1 LLVPASGQ
9 KFRSFFELQFTNKV
23 PSEMYSILRPEDFD
37 RLRARLASARKES
50 GMRGLVS
57 VTGEASG
64 ILWARFWMRYA
75 GLGYVGR
82 AATRLAT
89 LFAGPY
95 KSRCFLA
102 TLNRKGYIAPTAAI
116 HHADLRLGDNVFIG
130 DRAVIYQ
137 DADGGPVELGDRVV
151 LHNDI
156 IIEVGARGSLTIGAG
171 TAVQPRCQF
180 EAFTESI
187 RIGRG
192 VMIAPYCAF
201 YNFDHGYHAGELI
214 TRQPLQTKGGI
225 VIEDHAWLGVGVIV
239 LAGVR
244 IGKGAVIGAGAVVTH
259 DVPDGAIA
267 AGVPAR
273 VLKMREHREHSSRTA
288 NPDSAHD
295 QPCAA
300 MIVRDPDGVI
310 RYWSKE
316 AQLMYGWTPQEVLGL
331 CTHDLFKTRFPTSLA
346 AIEEQTREQKSW
358 QGQLVHKRRDGS
370 TIRVHSRWKLQR
382 NRQTRSVT
390 VVEINSRIAAYLNCS
405 PVALSFLE
413 GAAPLF

>member
-1 LLVPASGQ
+1 MFSV
-9 KFRSFFELQFTNKV
+9 
-23 PSEMYSILRPEDFD
+23 LRPGDFD
-37 RLRARLASARKES
+37 RLRTRLASARKES

-57 VTGEASG
+57 VARKAFCV
-64 ILWARFWMRYA
+64 LWARFWMRYA

-102 TLNRKGYIAPTAAI
+102 NLNRKGYVAPTATV

-137 DADGGPVELGDRVV
+137 DADGGPIELGDRVV
-151 LHNDI
+151 LHNDT

-171 TAVQPRCQF
+171 TAVQPRCHF

-201 YNFDHGYHAGELI
+201 HNFDHGFHAGERI
-214 TRQPLQTKGGI
+214 SRQPLQTKGGI
-225 VIEDHAWLGVGVIV
+225 VIEDGAWLGVRVTV
-239 LAGVR
+239 LSGVR
-244 IGKGAVIGAGAVVTH
+244 IGKGAVIGAGSVVTH

-267 AGVPAR
+267 LGVPAR
-273 VLKMREHREHSSRTA
+273 VLKMREHGEHSSRTV

-295 QPCAA
+295 QPSKA
-300 MIVRDPDGVI
+300 MIVRDANGVI

-331 CTHDLFKTRFPTSLA
+331 CTHDLFKTRFPTPLA
-346 AIEEQTREQKSW
+346 AIEQQTREQKRW

-370 TIRVHSRWKLQR
+370 TIRVNSRWKLQR
-382 NRQTRSVT
+382 NRETRSVT
-390 VVEINSRIAAYLNCS
+390 VVEINSRIAAFLNCS
-405 PVALSFLE
+405 PVALSLLE
-413 GAAPLF
+413 NAVPLF